1 VSRKRVTW
9 TSWARGRLVASL
21 SDASRR
27 FPAPD
32 DEDTLHLHDARK
44 SLKTSA
50 SVARLFAPII
60 GPEVYFV
67 IGAVDS
73 ARRRVGAARD
83 LEVMPGVLGSLGA
96 SQVARD
102 CLMRAIGVERGRL
115 RGAAPA
121 NGIGRFRDLLAE
133 AADRTQAWDLGE
145 EEVAPLLASLK
156 ATYRAG
162 LKLGR
167 RAFVAEDADDLHDLR
182 GRVIDLFHQSELFQA
197 AWPPMFSAELGE
209 LHRLRTALGDH
220 NDLTTLGEFAL
231 SCSEA
236 PREVAGEIVDCVLA
250 KRGPIERR
258 ARAQFE
264 RLYAER
270 PGAFMRRMG
279 AYLAHPRKHAS

>member
-9 TSWARGRLVASL
+9 TSWARTRLVASL
-21 SDASRR
+21 SEASRR
-27 FPAPD
+27 FPAPG

-44 SLKTSA
+44 SLKSSA

-67 IGAVDS
+67 IGAVDA
-73 ARRRVGAARD
+73 ARRCVGAARD
-83 LEVMPGVLGSLGA
+83 LEVMPGVLGGLGA
-96 SQVARD
+96 SQIAQD

-115 RGAAPA
+115 RSAAVDS
-121 NGIGRFRDLLAE
+121 GIGRFRELLAE
-133 AADRTQAWDLGE
+133 AASKTQSWELGE
-145 EEVAPLLASLK
+145 EDLAPLLASFK

-167 RAFVAEDADDLHDLR
+167 RAFGSEDADDLHDLR
-182 GRVIDLFHQSELFQA
+182 GHVIDLFHQSELFQA
-197 AWPPMFSAELGE
+197 AWPPMFAAELAE

-220 NDLTTLGEFAL
+220 SDLTMLGEFAL
-231 SCSEA
+231 SCQEA
-236 PREVAGEIVDCVLA
+236 PREIAAEIVDCVLA

-258 ARAQFE
+258 ARGQFE